1 MDPHARSFVGGP
13 ERIPE
18 LHSLAT
24 LQGQQQTHPG
34 MRTESS
40 SLADSQVDDLKPGG
54 GAAAQGLELLWA
66 PGPVGLIG
74 NATRIVGN
82 LVGKKQCIA
91 LVWYLRC
98 GHAPHCHNMLDPIP
112 IEARCSC

>member
-74 NATRIVGN
+74 NATRIVGTWLEKN
-82 LVGKKQCIA
+82 DA
-91 LVWYLRC
+91 LLCFGIYDA
-98 GHAPHCHNMLDPIP
+98 GMLPTVTT
-112 IEARCSC
+112 C